1 MSVNLSDF
9 DQLAFPPDAPVV
21 SAGKAGDEWEY
32 DAAVAYFRGKRL
44 VDVTY
49 NDIRTRY
56 GKTDWTASISFLSEQ
71 AFLFFLPA
79 LMKIAQDNYRDVSD
93 NAGVLA
99 DNLVFM
105 FRRMATGDMDH
116 RLHPLV
122 QRYSR
127 VQLSAIAKF
136 LIEMSDE
143 HYRGTGDMDDAKTA
157 LQLFWGQYLE
167 T

>member
-1 MSVNLSDF
+1 MTINFNDF
-9 DQLAFPPDAPVV
+9 NQQAFSRDAPVV
-21 SAGKAGDEWEY
+21 PEGKEGDGWEY
-32 DAAVAYFRGKRL
+32 DAAITYFRGKRL

-49 NDIRTRY
+49 DDIRARY

-71 AFLFFLPA
+71 AFLYFLPA
-79 LMKIAQDNYRDVSD
+79 LMKIAQENYRDVSD

-105 FRRMATGDMDH
+105 FRRMARGDMDH

-127 VQLSAIAKF
+127 IQLSAIAKF
-136 LIEMSDE
+136 LREMSEE
-143 HYRGTGDMDDAKTA
+143 HYRGMGDMDDAAAA

-167 T
+167 S